1 MGLLFFLLFEFC
13 QAGYAARRANHHTE
27 IESHLNC

>member
-13 QAGYAARRANHHTE
+13 QAGYAQEANHHTE
-27 IESHLNC
+27 IESI